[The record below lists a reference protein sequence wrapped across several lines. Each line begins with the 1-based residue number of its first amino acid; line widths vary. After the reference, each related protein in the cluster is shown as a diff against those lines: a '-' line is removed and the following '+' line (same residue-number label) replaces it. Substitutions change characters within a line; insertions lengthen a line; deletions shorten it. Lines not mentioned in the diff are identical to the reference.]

1 MDTCN
6 VPTLAIVGWSGSGKT
21 TLMEALIS
29 HFTAAGLRVGAVK
42 HDAHDFSI
50 DHEGKDSW
58 RFSAAGARRTLICSA
73 RRFALVEELEQPADI
88 DSVLQRCA
96 PGMDLIL
103 VEGFKIASLP
113 KIEVYRPS
121 LGKELLSL
129 DGRRYPHVIAVA
141 TDAPPAG
148 MPEVDV
154 PLLALND
161 VTEIA
166 GFIQRE
172 ILMEKSCQCPF

>member
-29 HFTAAGLRVGAVK
+29 HFTAAGLRVGAIK

-58 RFSAAGARRTLICSA
+58 RFSTAGARRTLICSA
-73 RRFALVEELEQPADI
+73 RRLALVEELEQPADI

-96 PGMDLIL
+96 PGTDLIL
-103 VEGFKIASLP
+103 VEGFKTAALP
-113 KIEVYRPS
+113 KIEVFRPS
-121 LGKELLSL
+121 LGKELLCQ
-129 DGRRYPHVIAVA
+129 DKCRYPHVIAVA
-141 TDAPPAG
+141 TDAPPADLS
-148 MPEVDV
+148 EVEV
-154 PLLALND
+154 PLLELND
-161 VTEIA
+161 ITAIA
-166 GFIQRE
+166 DFIQRKI
-172 ILMEKSCQCPF
+172 ILEGI